1 MSVDTDAYREQSLE
15 RWGRMA
21 SGWEDRNEWMIGT
34 TAAVSEWIVER
45 ADPQPGGTILEVA
58 AGPGDLGFRVAE
70 RIGGS
75 GRLISTDFAPNMVDV
90 ARRLGEKRGLG
101 NVEHRVLDAEAMDLE
116 DDSMDAVVCR
126 WGYMLMAD
134 PAAALVETRRVLRQ
148 GGSLTFAVWA
158 APDRNPWAAIPG
170 MILVQR
176 GHIPAPEPGNPG
188 MFAMGDPERIREMV
202 SGSGF
207 DEPEVEEIEF
217 DFRYADFDEVWAGIV
232 RLAGPLA
239 EAIEGLAEDERD
251 ATQTAILE
259 GMAPYRA
266 DDGSYT
272 TPAMSWGVSAG

>member
-1 MSVDTDAYREQSLE
+1 
-15 RWGRMA
+15 
-21 SGWEDRNEWMIGT
+21 
-34 TAAVSEWIVER
+34 
-45 ADPQPGGTILEVA
+45 
-58 AGPGDLGFRVAE
+58 
-70 RIGGS
+70 
-75 GRLISTDFAPNMVDV
+75 
-90 ARRLGEKRGLG
+90 
-101 NVEHRVLDAEAMDLE
+101 
-116 DDSMDAVVCR
+116 
-126 WGYMLMAD
+126 
-134 PAAALVETRRVLRQ
+134 
-148 GGSLTFAVWA
+148 
-158 APDRNPWAAIPG
+158 
-170 MILVQR
+170 
-176 GHIPAPEPGNPG
+176 